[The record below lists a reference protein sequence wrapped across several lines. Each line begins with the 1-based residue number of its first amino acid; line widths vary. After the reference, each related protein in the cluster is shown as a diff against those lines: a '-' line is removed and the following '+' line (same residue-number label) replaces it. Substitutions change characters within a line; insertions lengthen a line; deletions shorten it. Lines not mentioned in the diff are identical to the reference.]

1 MTRMAWTAEDR
12 RKYAPAIQE
21 VLRQGMIVRLVRTM
35 DALDPQPKVGRERVW
50 STLIVLQALW
60 HLARA
65 GGAWRRRPAGFPPF
79 TTVWSRLRRWRE
91 LAVLDRALA
100 ILVACLRL
108 ARGRKRRPTA
118 AIIDTQ
124 SVKTGPQR
132 GPRGYDAG
140 KKVKG
145 RKRVLLVDTE
155 GDPLGIRV
163 VPADVHEHR
172 ALRALAPDLAAHPT
186 LRLAWL
192 DRGFAGEEPE
202 AFLDRHGIAVEVV
215 GIKDRRGFRLEKRR
229 WKAEQTFG
237 CLQRYRRL
245 RVDDEASCETSRGMA
260 ADSRAKRNGS
270 SEADPHV
277 FAKLGEQGLE
287 RGEEAEALPRR
298 EIVAEDDLLQLGV
311 AQGVQVEVAG
321 QVAAQPPV
329 RVLDRPLLPGGV
341 RVAGPGRHGA
351 GARQQ
356 AVPGEGGVV
365 VEGDGRAQARVE
377 PAEHRHQ
384 HRHGLRRGLA
394 GQPGREHEPR
404 LALLEHQHRPGPLAD
419 QQVALPVPGVLPL
432 LDVRGPVV
440 DRAPPGDG
448 AARRPGPPSP
458 PLGAAARQ
466 QPPQLLALLPGAVDE
481 GIDRLDRHPP

>member
-1 MTRMAWTAEDR
+1 MRMAWTAEDR

-35 DALDPQPKVGRERVW
+35 DALDPQPKVGRKRVW
-50 STLIVLQALW
+50 STLIMLQALW
-60 HLARA
+60 HLARD
-65 GGAWRRRPAGFPPF
+65 GCTWRRLPAAFPPF

-108 ARGRKRRPTA
+108 ARGRRRRPTA

-202 AFLDRHGIAVEVV
+202 AFLNRHGIAVEVV
-215 GIKDRRGFRLEKRR
+215 GIKDRRGFQLEKRR

-237 CLQRYRRL
+237 CLLRYRRL
-245 RVDDEASCETSRGMA
+245 RVDDEMSCETSRGMFKDWSLGGTDG
-260 ADSRAKRNGS
+260 ADR
-270 SEADPHV
+270 D
-277 FAKLGEQGLE
+277 
-287 RGEEAEALPRR
+287 LPR
-298 EIVAEDDLLQLGV
+298 
-311 AQGVQVEVAG
+311 AG
-321 QVAAQPPV
+321 AAA
-329 RVLDRPLLPGGV
+329 LDRGGQAP
-341 RVAGPGRHGA
+341 AGGRDAGTGGN
-351 GARQQ
+351 GARC
-356 AVPGEGGVV
+356 
-365 VEGDGRAQARVE
+365 
-377 PAEHRHQ
+377 
-384 HRHGLRRGLA
+384 
-394 GQPGREHEPR
+394 
-404 LALLEHQHRPGPLAD
+404 RP
-419 QQVALPVPGVLPL
+419 
-432 LDVRGPVV
+432 
-440 DRAPPGDG
+440 
-448 AARRPGPPSP
+448 AARRQHEPA
-458 PLGAAARQ
+458 LHLAQAAA
-466 QPPQLLALLPGAVDE
+466 P
-481 GIDRLDRHPP
+481 